1 METATDHAE
10 PAPAGF
16 WVRVAAVVLD
26 GVLFVLVEI
35 LLAFFAGLVWGP
47 GIVETPVFRPTV
59 SVFMLVFGAAYY
71 FVMHAVFGQTL
82 GKMVLGLHVIEAGGR
97 PLTVAAA
104 ALRSFGYSI
113 SALTFGIG
121 FLLAG
126 LRRDKRALHDLIAGS
141 RVVRSARLAE
151 PVAVHYL
158 TPTMPTQR
166 ATDSD
171 PGANRRVAGP
181 TLEGGERWTSG

>member
-1 METATDHAE
+1 METAIDHPE

-16 WVRVAAVVLD
+16 WIRLTAVLVD
-26 GVLFVLVEI
+26 GVLFVLVEV

-47 GIVETPVFRPTV
+47 GIVDVPVFRPTV

-71 FVMHAVFGQTL
+71 LVMHALFGQTL
-82 GKMVLGLHVIEAGGR
+82 GKMLLDLHVIEVDGR
-97 PLTVAAA
+97 PLTLGTA

-121 FLLAG
+121 FVLAG

-141 RVVRSARLAE
+141 RVVRRAPVAAPAAVRYPAAAE
-151 PVAVHYL
+151 PTRH
-158 TPTMPTQR
+158 P
-166 ATDSD
+166 TDSD
-171 PGANRRVAGP
+171 PGAIVA
-181 TLEGGERWTSG
+181 

>member
-1 METATDHAE
+1 METAIERGE

-16 WVRVAAVVLD
+16 WIRVAAVVLD
-26 GVLFVLVEI
+26 GVVFVLVEI

-59 SVFMLVFGAAYY
+59 SVFMLLFGAVYY
-71 FVMHAVFGQTL
+71 FVLHAVFGQTL
-82 GKMVLGLHVIEAGGR
+82 GKMVLGLHVVAAEGA

-141 RVVRSARLAE
+141 RVVRSAPQGSA
-151 PVAVHYL
+151 VAVRYPAPAKS
-158 TPTMPTQR
+158 TPQS
-166 ATDSD
+166 TDS
-171 PGANRRVAGP
+171 GAIVA
-181 TLEGGERWTSG
+181 